1 MNIPEF
7 SAGCSLY
14 ESSKT
19 YVATPNYA
27 AAGNAVIPALPV
39 FRFCKNARPGW
50 AIEDTLCAECATFAI
65 RCSKTSCWYEQLTPW
80 ENECFDATV
89 YGD

>member
-7 SAGCSLY
+7 SAECSLY
-14 ESSKT
+14 KSSKT

-39 FRFCKNARPGW
+39 FRFCKNARAWVGHRRHLMRRVR
-50 AIEDTLCAECATFAI
+50 DVCDQVQQNFL
-65 RCSKTSCWYEQLTPW
+65 L
-80 ENECFDATV
+80 V
-89 YGD
+89 